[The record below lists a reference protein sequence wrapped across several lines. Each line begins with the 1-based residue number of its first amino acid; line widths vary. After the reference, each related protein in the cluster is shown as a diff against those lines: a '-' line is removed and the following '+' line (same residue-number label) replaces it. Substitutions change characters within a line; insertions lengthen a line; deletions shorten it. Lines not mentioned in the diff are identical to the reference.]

1 MIKGLK
7 RISPKKFKLQ
17 EAIIALIAIF
27 IMGCIINPDQFF
39 NCENLLNVIKQSL
52 TIALLA
58 YGMAFVVISGSID
71 LSVSISVVM
80 GAFLCLR
87 LCNVSVILAI
97 VAACVGC
104 GIIGFLNA
112 VLINA
117 GRIPSMIATYAMS
130 MLVKGVMLIVVGE
143 SSYNVPNMPPSLRF
157 LGFGNLFGFLPFSIV
172 VLIAM
177 YFLAAFL
184 VKKIPAVR
192 NIYAVGGNEEAAAL
206 MGINVNRTRYIA
218 HVLCG
223 IFTGLAGVNLAVR
236 LNSAVINSGYGL
248 DMMAIASIVIGG
260 VMMTGGR
267 GKMSAGL
274 WGAMVMSMLYN
285 VFKLQT
291 FLTYYY
297 EQAVIGLM
305 LIIVLLI
312 QAISTSSRKKRKA
325 GL

>member
-1 MIKGLK
+1 MIRDLK
-7 RISPKKFKLQ
+7 RIVPRRIKLQ
-17 EAIIALIAIF
+17 EAVIALIAIF

-39 NCENLLNVIKQSL
+39 NFENLLNVVKQSL

-58 YGMAFVVISGSID
+58 YGMTFVVISGSID
-71 LSVSISVVM
+71 LSVSISVVL
-80 GAFLCLR
+80 GAFICLR
-87 LCNVSVILAI
+87 LCNESVALAI
-97 VAACVGC
+97 VAACAGC

-130 MLVKGVMLIVVGE
+130 MLIKGVMLISVGE
-143 SSYNVPNMPPSLRF
+143 SSYSVTDMPESLKF
-157 LGFGNLFGFLPFSIV
+157 VGFGNVLGFLPFSII
-172 VLIAM
+172 VLLLM
-177 YFLAAFL
+177 YLVATFLI
-184 VKKIPAVR
+184 KKIPAMR
-192 NIYAVGGNEEAAAL
+192 NVYAVGGNEEAAAL
-206 MGINVNRTRYIA
+206 MGINVKRTRYIA
-218 HVLCG
+218 HILCG
-223 IFTGLAGVNLAVR
+223 VFTGLAGVNLAVR
-236 LNSAVINSGYGL
+236 LNSAVINAGYGL

-305 LIIVLLI
+305 LIVVLLV
-312 QAISTSSRKKRKA
+312 QVLSTSTRKKRKA
-325 GL
+325 RL